1 MSWRSTPVCGRVN
14 YWGSSGPTLTLMPA
28 CLQCAA
34 AWRLNDRVYSDILAA
49 VWPNRDR
56 ILLTCWL
63 KINRY
68 VVDFQPFANYIA
80 GVYQRNIVPLIHET
94 LQDTPVVHLNGARQT
109 GKSTLVRSGIVVAQT
124 LPARGSDPR
133 APQAAFG
140 ATIPVLG
147 YRWCCQKMSMS
158 RQVWRLFKPNR
169 R

>member
-1 MSWRSTPVCGRVN
+1 MSWRSTPACGRVN

-56 ILLTCWL
+56 ISLTCWL

-80 GVYQRNIVPLIHET
+80 GVYQRNIVPLIREA
-94 LQDTPVVHLNGARQT
+94 LRDTPVVLLNGARQT

-124 LPARGSDPR
+124 LPARKRSSC
-133 APQAAFG
+133 AASALRSHDTSSWTSLMLPEKVNVTAG
-140 ATIPVLG
+140 MEAL
-147 YRWCCQKMSMS
+147 
-158 RQVWRLFKPNR
+158 
-169 R
+169 

>member
-1 MSWRSTPVCGRVN
+1 MSWRSTPACGRVN

-63 KINRY
+63 EINRY

-80 GVYQRNIVPLIHET
+80 GVYQRNIVPLIREA
-94 LQDTPVVHLNGARQT
+94 LRDTPVVLLNGARQT

-124 LPARGSDPR
+124 LPARKRSSC
-133 APQAAFG
+133 AASALRSHDTSSWTSLMLPEKVNVTAG
-140 ATIPVLG
+140 MEAL
-147 YRWCCQKMSMS
+147 
-158 RQVWRLFKPNR
+158 
-169 R
+169 

>member
-14 YWGSSGPTLTLMPA
+14 YWGSSGPTLTLIPA
-28 CLQCAA
+28 WLQCAS
-34 AWRLNDRVYSDILAA
+34 AWRPNDRVYSDILAA

-124 LPARGSDPR
+124 LPARKRSSC
-133 APQAAFG
+133 AAS
-140 ATIPVLG
+140 ALRSHDTSSWTSLVLPENVNVTAG
-147 YRWCCQKMSMS
+147 MEA
-158 RQVWRLFKPNR
+158 L
-169 R
+169 